1 MLRRTLSWLALL
13 LLGLNG
19 LLFLWGWFRDT
30 PLDPPLPPPPVAPL
44 TLRLVH
50 EPVPAQPYQVM
61 AVAQSEGEAGTAEAT
76 PVGPSA
82 SRSAPGSPP
91 GSMATTLDSADLPQ
105 PPSVFG
111 EGYLRPSPDERLPE
125 GIVERVDPGLLPDD
139 LDAPP
144 VVIPPVREDE
154 PGPVHL
160 WRQEQ
165 GARGD

>member
-1 MLRRTLSWLALL
+1 MLSWLALL

-50 EPVPAQPYQVM
+50 EPVPAQPYQVT
-61 AVAQSEGEAGTAEAT
+61 AVAQSEGQAGTGEGT
-76 PVGPSA
+76 PFGPSA
-82 SRSAPGSPP
+82 SGSPLSSTAP
-91 GSMATTLDSADLPQ
+91 TSDSADLSQ

-111 EGYLRPSPDERLPE
+111 RGSLGPSPDERLSE